1 MARVPSMAWERAHAT
16 GAAKKKKEEEES
28 PEALDTA
35 PVKFPWLNIR
45 SGLCPL
51 KGTCMKLDG
60 TGHTK
65 P

>member
-1 MARVPSMAWERAHAT
+1 MARVPSMAWEQAHAT
-16 GAAKKKKEEEES
+16 GAAKKKREES
-28 PEALDTA
+28 PEALDTT
-35 PVKFPWLNIR
+35 PVKFPRLNIR